1 MRVEDT
7 LSGLE
12 RKVLRL
18 LKGEM
23 SDEELLEKGIKD
35 IELNR
40 ALSWLESK
48 GLVRVRREVK
58 EVVRLTELG
67 KRYVEEGLPEKRFLS
82 VLAQK
87 GELDFKSV
95 MRYALLDARE
105 FSAAMGRLKEKGMIE
120 VKKNRVRITEKGEK
134 YLGKESVEE
143 KFLKE
148 LEEGPKRMRKGME
161 ELLRRGIIAK
171 EVAVKRYVRL
181 TRLGRRVAKRLKEE
195 VIEQITPEVIRKG
208 LWKGKKIRAYD
219 IRAKVPKRPFGKPQP
234 YLAFLNEVREKLIAL
249 GFKEMQGPLVEL
261 SFWNCD
267 ALFMPQDH
275 PARGIHD
282 IYYVKRP
289 KYGKVDEELLE
300 KVAKAHEK
308 GVDGSKGWGY
318 KFSKKESKRLIL
330 RSQNT
335 ALSARTLAGDVEIPG
350 KYFAIARVFRPD
362 VVDRTHL
369 PEFNQVE
376 GIVLGE
382 GLSFKHL
389 LGMLKLFAEEIAGTK
404 RFRFDT
410 GYFPFTEPSV
420 ELVGYKKGFGWVELG
435 GAGIFRPEVTKPFG
449 IDVPVLAWG
458 LGIDRLFMMKYK
470 IDDIRKLFSY
480 DLEWLRCQP

>member
-1 MRVEDT
+1 MRVEDS

-12 RKVLRL
+12 RRVLKL
-18 LKGEM
+18 LEGEM
-23 SDEELLEKGIKD
+23 GEEELLEKGIKD

-48 GLVRVRREVK
+48 GLIKVRRVVR
-58 EVVRLTELG
+58 EVVKLTELG
-67 KRYVEEGLPEKRFLS
+67 KKYVEEGLPEKRFLS
-82 VLAQK
+82 ALAQK
-87 GELDFKSV
+87 GEMDPKSV
-95 MRYALLDARE
+95 MRCALLDARE

-120 VKKNRVRITEKGEK
+120 VKRNKVRITEKGKK
-134 YLGKESVEE
+134 YLRRESVEE
-143 KFLKE
+143 RFLRE
-148 LEEGPKRMRKGME
+148 LEKGPRRMKKGME

-171 EVAVKRYVRL
+171 EVVVKRYVRL
-181 TRLGRRVAKRLKEE
+181 TKLGKRVVKRLRED

-208 LWKGKKIRAYD
+208 LWKEKRIRAYD
-219 IRAKVPKRPFGKPQP
+219 IKAKVPKRFFGKPQP
-234 YLAFLNEVREKLIAL
+234 YLSFLNEVKEKLIAL

-300 KVAKAHEK
+300 RVAEAHEK
-308 GVDGSKGWGY
+308 GVGGSKGWGY
-318 KFSKKESKRLIL
+318 KFSKKESRRLIL

-382 GLSFKHL
+382 GLNFRHL
-389 LGMLKLFAEEIAGTK
+389 LGMLKLFAEEIAGTE

-435 GAGIFRPEVTKPFG
+435 GAGILRPEVTKPFG

-458 LGIDRLFMMKYK
+458 LGIDRLFMMKHK

-480 DLEWLRCQP
+480 DLGWLRCQP